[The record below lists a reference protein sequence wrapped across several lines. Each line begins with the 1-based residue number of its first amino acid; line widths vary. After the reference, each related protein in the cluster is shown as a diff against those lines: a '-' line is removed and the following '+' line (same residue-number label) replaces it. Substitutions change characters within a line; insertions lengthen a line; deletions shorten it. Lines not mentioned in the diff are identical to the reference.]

1 MKVVLWQ
8 SLVGVVKESEWTT
21 SVEEA
26 ATTGQNPTS
35 VLGGE
40 EEDEGERVHSG
51 DASSGEKDRILG
63 F

>member
-40 EEDEGERVHSG
+40 EEDEGERARNDNTS
-51 DASSGEKDRILG
+51 
-63 F
+63 